1 MITLY
6 NADSYQKIK
15 EIPDKSIDLIY
26 TDPPYLYTSGY
37 GERLKEAKQIKADY
51 VSEINN
57 GISDTNILEEFVRI
71 LKHIYIYI
79 WCNDKQI
86 YQYLQFFVGKYDCD
100 YKILVWAKTNPMP
113 MYSRRYMDDIE
124 YCILFRDKKA
134 KFSGVDTYENSFKA
148 YKMPINAKDKK
159 LFDHPTIKP
168 LEVVKYH
175 IQKSTSEEMTIF
187 DPFMGSGTT
196 GVACKCLNRN
206 FIGIEI
212 DEKYF
217 KIAEKRILDTSYQ
230 LNMFDF
236 GGKKNDE

>member
-37 GERLKEAKQIKADY
+37 GERLKDAKQIKADY
-51 VSEINN
+51 VSEINK
-57 GISDTNILEEFVRI
+57 GITDVNILEEFVRV
-71 LKHIYIYI
+71 LKHIHIYI

-86 YQYLQFFVGKYDCD
+86 AQYLDFFRKYDCD

-113 MYSRRYMDDIE
+113 MYSKRYMDDCE
-124 YCILFRDKKA
+124 YCLVFKDKKA
-134 KFSGVDTYENSFKA
+134 KFAGTDTYDNSFKV
-148 YKMPINAKDKK
+148 YKMPINSKDKK
-159 LFDHPTIKP
+159 LYNHPTIKP
-168 LEVVKYH
+168 LEIVRYH
-175 IQKSTSEEMTIF
+175 IEKATSEDMVIF

-196 GVACKCLNRN
+196 GVACKQLRRN

-212 DEKYF
+212 DKKYYETA
-217 KIAEKRILDTSYQ
+217 KHRIEDIPYQTS
-230 LNMFDF
+230 LFDV
-236 GGKKNDE
+236 GLKLR